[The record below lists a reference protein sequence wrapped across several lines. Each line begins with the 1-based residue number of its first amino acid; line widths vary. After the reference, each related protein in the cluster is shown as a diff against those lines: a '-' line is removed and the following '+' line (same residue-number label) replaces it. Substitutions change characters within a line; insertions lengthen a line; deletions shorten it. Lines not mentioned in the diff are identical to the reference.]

1 MISSQPDAT
10 IATPAAPPLR
20 TPRRALWRYVF
31 TTDHKIVA
39 LQYLFGTLAFLF
51 FGACLAMLM
60 RWQLGWPMQR
70 VPGLGRVLP
79 ALSSQGGIITPELYA
94 SIFSL
99 HGTIMVYF
107 VVIPLAVNALGGYL
121 VPLMVGA
128 RNMTFPLLNALSF
141 WAYAA
146 GGAILLGSMFT
157 EGGAAAAGWTAYA
170 PLAAL
175 GTSGQDWWIIALLL
189 AGASGIMSTLCYVT
203 TIVNGRAA
211 GMTLGR
217 LPMTAWAMLATSGL
231 TLLAVPAL
239 TVALLLLLFDRNFG
253 TSFFMPSNMIVSGE
267 RLANPGGG
275 QPLLW
280 QHLFWFYAHPAVY
293 IMIMP
298 GMGMVSDMLP
308 AFARKPLF
316 GYKSTALAT
325 CSIAFLGFLVWGHHM
340 FQSGMNPYL
349 GTTFM
354 ISTMAI
360 AAPSA
365 LEVFNWLATLWRGS
379 LRLVTPM
386 LFILGFLSLFVI
398 GGLSGVFM
406 ASTPVDIYVHDTYF
420 VVAHLHYIV
429 FGGSMFAMFAA
440 IYFWFP
446 KMFGVR
452 LGETLGRW
460 HFGLT
465 YVLFNLTF
473 FPMHLLGVG
482 GMQRRIYDPTIFPH
496 LAAMQPVNV
505 WISVSAYALFVAQL
519 VFAYNFV
526 RGLWRAHQRTGPRA
540 GDNPWEANTLEWQT
554 TSPPPEGNFAE
565 RPIVVRGP
573 HEYGSPEC
581 DARGVEHLPQNVA

>member
-1 MISSQPDAT
+1 MSAVP
-10 IATPAAPPLR
+10 R
-20 TPRRALWRYVF
+20 TRRPWWRWILS
-31 TTDHKIVA
+31 TDHKVVG
-39 LQYLFGTLAFLF
+39 LQFLFGTLSFLLMG
-51 FGACLAMLM
+51 GALAMLM
-60 RWQLGWPMQR
+60 RWQLGWPMER
-70 VPGLGRVLP
+70 VPVLGRVLP
-79 ALSSQGGIITPELYA
+79 VFSGQGGIIIPEVYS

-99 HGTIMVYF
+99 HGTIMVFF
-107 VVIPLAVNALGGYL
+107 VVIPLAVNVFGSYL
-121 VPLMVGA
+121 VPLLVGA
-128 RNMTFPLLNALSF
+128 RRMAFPLVNALSF

-146 GGAILLGSMFT
+146 GGLVLLASMFVP
-157 EGGAAAAGWTAYA
+157 GGAAAAGWTAYA

-175 GTSGQDWWIIALLL
+175 GGVGQDLWIVALLL
-189 AGASGIMSTLCYVT
+189 AGLSGILGAVCMVT
-203 TIVNGRAA
+203 TIVNGRAP
-211 GMTLGR
+211 GMTFGR
-217 LPMTAWAMLATSGL
+217 LPMTVWAMLATSAL

-239 TVALLLLLFDRNFG
+239 AVALTLLLLDRNLG
-253 TSFFMPSNMIVSGE
+253 TSFFMPSDMVVSGE
-267 RLANPGGG
+267 RIPTPGGG

-293 IMIMP
+293 IMILP

-308 AFARKPLF
+308 VFARKPLF
-316 GYKSTALAT
+316 GYRSTAAAACAIAT
-325 CSIAFLGFLVWGHHM
+325 LGFLVWGHHM

-354 ISTMAI
+354 VSTMAI

-379 LRLVTPM
+379 IRPATPM
-386 LFILGFLSLFVI
+386 LFVLGFLSLFVI

-429 FGGSMFAMFAA
+429 FGGSLFALFGAL
-440 IYFWFP
+440 YFWFP

-452 LGETLGRW
+452 LGEVLGRW

-482 GMQRRIYDPTIFPH
+482 GMQRRIYDPTVFPH

-505 WISVSAYALFVAQL
+505 WISVCAFALFAAQG
-519 VFAYNFV
+519 VFAWNLVASLV
-526 RGLWRAHQRTGPRA
+526 RAWRGGGPPA
-540 GDNPWEANTLEWQT
+540 GDNPWQANTLEWRT
-554 TSPPPEGNFAE
+554 TSPPPPHNFDAT
-565 RPIVVRGP
+565 PVVLRGP
-573 HEYGSPEC
+573 HEYSSPAC
-581 DARGVEHLPQNVA
+581 DAQGTDHLPQDAEG